1 MAVDAILNKV
11 NSVDAND
18 LLRQQALNLDLKING
33 TSNVE
38 SWDAGVIQQDG
49 NLFQEALNGAAE
61 KVSPADGI
69 VNSIQGVRDQ
79 FLKIQHNLEALAQK
93 GQDFSSADLFQMQY
107 DVMQLSYINEISSK
121 TADKTSQGA
130 QTLFRNQG

>member
-1 MAVDAILNKV
+1 MSTVVDGVSGIG
-11 NSVDAND
+11 S
-18 LLRQQALNLDLKING
+18 LLAQQADSISTLRANEAAA
-33 TSNVE
+33 SNVE
-38 SWDAGVIQQDG
+38 FWDSGVIQQDG
-49 NLFQEALNGAAE
+49 QVFQDALNGATE
-61 KVSPADGI
+61 KVTPTDGI
-69 VNSIQGVRDQ
+69 VNSIQSVRDQ
-79 FLKIQHNLEALAQK
+79 FLKIQHNLESLAQK